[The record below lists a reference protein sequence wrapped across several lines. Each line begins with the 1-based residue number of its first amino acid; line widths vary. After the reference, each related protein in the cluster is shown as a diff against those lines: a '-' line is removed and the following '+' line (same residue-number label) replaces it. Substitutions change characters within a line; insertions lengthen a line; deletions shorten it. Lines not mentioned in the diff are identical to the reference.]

1 MLVINTSPAA
11 DSSTGPSEQC
21 IGTVD
26 VWQLHHY
33 RAPIQRIFARHA
45 VYHLELD
52 HYLGELLATKRW
64 DVVRAAP
71 HPSDDGS
78 PSDHVYDIFGRT
90 WSRV

>member
-1 MLVINTSPAA
+1 MDASLAA
-11 DSSTGPSEQC
+11 GASEER

-26 VWQLHHY
+26 VWLLHHY

-45 VYHLELD
+45 IDHQELD

-64 DVVRAAP
+64 DIVRAAP
-71 HPSDDGS
+71 HPCDDGS
-78 PSDHVYDIFGRT
+78 LSDHIYDIFGRT

>member
-1 MLVINTSPAA
+1 MLVITTSFAA
-11 DSSTGPSEQC
+11 DSSTGAVEEP

-26 VWQLHHY
+26 VWRLRHY

-45 VYHLELD
+45 IYHLELD
-52 HYLGELLATKRW
+52 HYLSELLATKRW

-78 PSDHVYDIFGRT
+78 LSDHIYDIFGRT
-90 WSRV
+90 WTRT